1 MGSHIAHLG
10 VISTLDQIN
19 DEVMSSVLTPDIA
32 LVSKPQDRKFMCN
45 VTLRGACATNVA
57 VEKP

>member
-10 VISTLDQIN
+10 VIPTLDQIN

-32 LVSKPQDRKFMCN
+32 LVRKPQDRKFMCN
-45 VTLRGACATNVA
+45 ITLRRVQATIVA
-57 VEKP
+57 AEKQ